1 MKPEQIEKIKTD
13 LANEI
18 LLFRKEGQW
27 DKVAQG
33 VEQYRQ
39 LLDTLLQGED
49 LLLINDCF
57 YLTLYEI
64 EANDYI
70 QKSHLNYRRI
80 LYALSLLEKY
90 PDNPSDV
97 NTDTM
102 ELLENIS
109 KFKADGYTHLG
120 DKLFDD
126 HRAKEALCLYEKALC
141 YLLKASGPE
150 SDKEGLTDLL
160 ESVAVCCKY
169 LSGER
174 ELARWREIFS
184 PYLSLEEIDKT
195 VAEARAPFLKHDPVE
210 DTEEFLQI
218 KEEMEALLYEHF
230 GGQEQYMGFCFEY
243 WSKKSELLSSKY
255 GIEWRSPS
263 LMNPRVL
270 FD

>member
-1 MKPEQIEKIKTD
+1 MRFSYFAKRDNGIKWH
-13 LANEI
+13 
-18 LLFRKEGQW
+18 RG
-27 DKVAQG
+27 
-33 VEQYRQ
+33 QYRQ

-141 YLLKASGPE
+141 YS
-150 SDKEGLTDLL
+150 
-160 ESVAVCCKY
+160 
-169 LSGER
+169 
-174 ELARWREIFS
+174 IF
-184 PYLSLEEIDKT
+184 
-195 VAEARAPFLKHDPVE
+195 
-210 DTEEFLQI
+210 
-218 KEEMEALLYEHF
+218 
-230 GGQEQYMGFCFEY
+230 
-243 WSKKSELLSSKY
+243 
-255 GIEWRSPS
+255 GIVSTS
-263 LMNPRVL
+263 
-270 FD
+270 